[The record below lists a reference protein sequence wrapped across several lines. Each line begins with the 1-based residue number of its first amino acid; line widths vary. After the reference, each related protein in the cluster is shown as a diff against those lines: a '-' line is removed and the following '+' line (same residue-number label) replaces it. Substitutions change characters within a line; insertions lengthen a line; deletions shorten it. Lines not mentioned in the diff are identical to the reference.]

1 MKKRAKE
8 NKDGLNFRAVSFTVR
23 AAEGDKPSAIDASV
37 CSEEAI
43 RTLCQT
49 KDGNF
54 IRAFEIL
61 DHSEN
66 SIDRS
71 RMQDGLVVLDRHYG
85 DQVGIIDAPA
95 VKDKK
100 LSGSIRFGTGERSQ
114 EIAKDAAAGIR
125 KNMSVGYA
133 VDPASYKQEGMRDGI
148 PVLRAMRWTPYE
160 ASFVPVPADATVGA
174 GREVSAI
181 SITNI
186 SAKGK
191 SNMTPEEIAA
201 QKEREKEIA
210 EARKAGASEYAQNR
224 GEIDAIAAQF
234 KLPAEKVREF
244 TKDGVDVS
252 KFRAAVMDWIVS
264 NPKNRE
270 TTKVDVADMEKS
282 EKRQYSI
289 RNLICHAADM
299 GKNKASSVDAGF
311 EMEVA
316 EELRKS
322 SKRTFQGI
330 PIPLGMRAALSVTST
345 SSATV
350 QTSVL
355 AQEWIDALRA
365 RMVLQKLGVRIMS
378 GLVGDVAL
386 PKLTAAG
393 TLYWV
398 TTEGDA
404 PTESAQTLG
413 QVPGTPHI
421 AGTYRD
427 LTWKLLRQSTPDAES
442 IIREDLMQ
450 VLARGIDAIPFT
462 GSGAAGQPDGIK
474 TVSGVGNPSVTTPT
488 WAEIRAFQG
497 TIEAANANISGQIA
511 YVGHPLVGANLAGT
525 AKATS
530 TAVFILEESDR
541 GSFIGR
547 CPYYDT
553 TGVGTTTLW
562 AGDFSQLVMGIWDA
576 ADMLVD
582 PYTLSSSGGVRVRIL
597 CGVDVMVRNGQA
609 FCYNSAMPV

>member
-1 MKKRAKE
+1 MKKRAKD
-8 NKDGLNFRAVSFTVR
+8 NKDGLSFRTAIFTVR
-23 AAEGDKPSAIDASV
+23 AAEGDKPAVIEASV
-37 CSEEAI
+37 SSEEPC
-43 RTLCQT
+43 RTYCQT
-49 KDGNF
+49 KDGNY

-71 RMQDGLVVLDRHYG
+71 RMQDGLVICDTHYG
-85 DQVGIIDAPA
+85 DQVGLMDSPG

-100 LSGSIRFGTGERSQ
+100 LSGSIRFGTGVRSQ

-133 VDPASYKQEGMRDGI
+133 VDPVSYKQEGMRDGI
-148 PVLRAMRWTPYE
+148 PVLRAMRWTPYH
-160 ASFVPVPADATVGA
+160 AAFVPVPADTTVGA
-174 GREVSAI
+174 GREASAVQV
-181 SITNI
+181 TTP

-191 SNMTPEEIAA
+191 TIMTPEEIAA
-201 QKEREKEIA
+201 QKAREKEIA
-210 EARKAGASEYAQNR
+210 DAHKAGATEYAQAR

-234 KLPAEKVREF
+234 KLPADKMREF
-244 TKDGVDVS
+244 TKDGCDVP

-264 NPKNRE
+264 NPARRE
-270 TTKVDVADMEKS
+270 TTSLDVGALEKT
-282 EKRQYSI
+282 EKRVYSI
-289 RNLICHAADM
+289 RNLIVHASE
-299 GKNKASSVDAGF
+299 KALGNQSSVDAGF
-311 EMEVA
+311 ELEVA
-316 EELRKS
+316 AELSKS
-322 SKRTFQGI
+322 SKRQFRGI
-330 PIPLGMRAALSVTST
+330 PIPLGMRAALSVTS
-345 SSATV
+345 SSAATV
-350 QTSVL
+350 QTSIL

-365 RMVLQKLGVRIMS
+365 RLVLQKLGVRIMS

-393 TLYWV
+393 TMYWV
-398 TTEGDA
+398 TPEGTA

-421 AGTYRD
+421 GGTFRD

-442 IIREDLMQ
+442 IIREDLML
-450 VLARGIDAIPFT
+450 VIARGIDAIPFV
-462 GSGAAGQPDGIK
+462 GAGGAEPDSIK
-474 TVSGVGNPSVTTPT
+474 MVANVGNPAVTTPT

-497 TIEAANANISGQIA
+497 TIEAANANISGNIA
-511 YVGHPLVGANLAGT
+511 FVGHPLVGSKLAST
-525 AKATS
+525 PKATNYP
-530 TAVFILEESDR
+530 VFILEESDR
-541 GSFIGR
+541 GAFIGR
-547 CPYYDT
+547 CPYFDT
-553 TGVGTTTLW
+553 TGVGATTLW

-609 FCYNSAMPV
+609 FCYNAAMPVA